1 MNNPTQGTSQIV
13 DTISKVSKPKKKKF
27 TDNKSKREKQF
38 KTKSL
43 KLTNKKLQ
51 FVDVLQIQHPNGKN
65 ESYTNVVKEIDMNNI
80 HPEHYRV
87 IKALVTITNGFLHGK
102 QLDNK
107 SPEMESLNQLIKYS
121 ESALIKAREKNTKQT
136 PGNETLSDKSIE
148 ADRNVV
154 NTTTPDK
161 GLDPNKVS

>member
-1 MNNPTQGTSQIV
+1 VNNPTQGTSQIV

-27 TDNKSKREKQF
+27 TNDKSKREKQF
-38 KTKSL
+38 KTKTL

-51 FVDVLQIQHPNGKN
+51 FVDILQIQYPNGKN
-65 ESYTNVVKEIDMNNI
+65 ESYMNVVKEIDMNNI

-107 SPEMESLNQLIKYS
+107 SPEMEGLNQLIKYS
-121 ESALIKAREKNTKQT
+121 ESMLVKAREKNTKQT
-136 PGNETLSDKSIE
+136 PGNEVLSNKDTR
-148 ADRNVV
+148 ADGNVD

>member
-13 DTISKVSKPKKKKF
+13 NTTSKVSKPKKKKF

-121 ESALIKAREKNTKQT
+121 ESALIKAREKYKTNT
-136 PGNETLSDKSIE
+136 
-148 ADRNVV
+148 R
-154 NTTTPDK
+154 
-161 GLDPNKVS
+161 

>member
-1 MNNPTQGTSQIV
+1 MEKEMKINSSNSTTVVNNPTQGTSQIV
-13 DTISKVSKPKKKKF
+13 NTTSKVSKPKKKKF

-121 ESALIKAREKNTKQT
+121 ESALIKARERIQ
-136 PGNETLSDKSIE
+136 
-148 ADRNVV
+148 
-154 NTTTPDK
+154 
-161 GLDPNKVS
+161 NKHQVTRLLAIRVSKLIGM

>member
-27 TDNKSKREKQF
+27 TNNKSKREKQF
-38 KTKSL
+38 KTKTL

-51 FVDVLQIQHPNGKN
+51 FVDILQIQYPNGKN
-65 ESYTNVVKEIDMNNI
+65 ESYMNVVKEIDMNNI

-107 SPEMESLNQLIKYS
+107 SPEMEGLNQLVKYS
-121 ESALIKAREKNTKQT
+121 ESMLIKAREKNARQT
-136 PGNETLSDKSIE
+136 PGNETLSNKGVG
-148 ADRNVV
+148 ADGNVD

>member
-13 DTISKVSKPKKKKF
+13 DTTSKVSKPKKKSS
-27 TDNKSKREKQF
+27 TNNKSRREKQF
-38 KTKSL
+38 KTKTL

-51 FVDVLQIQHPNGKN
+51 FVDILQIQHPNGKN
-65 ESYTNVVKEIDMNNI
+65 ESYMNVVKEIDMNNI

-87 IKALVTITNGFLHGK
+87 IKTLVTITNGFLHGK

-107 SPEMESLNQLIKYS
+107 SPEMEGLNQLIKHS
-121 ESALIKAREKNTKQT
+121 ESMLIKAREMKAKQT
-136 PGNETLSDKSIE
+136 PGNEILNNKDIK
-148 ADRNVV
+148 ADGNVV